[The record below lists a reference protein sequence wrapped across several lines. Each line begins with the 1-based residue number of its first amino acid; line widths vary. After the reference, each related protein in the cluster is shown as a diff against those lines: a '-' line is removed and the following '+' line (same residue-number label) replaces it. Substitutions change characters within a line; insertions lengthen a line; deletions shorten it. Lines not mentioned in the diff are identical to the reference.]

1 MLTQGIQSNG
11 RRRAPHRS
19 LTTALALVIF
29 AIATACS
36 GANESATSTPSP
48 TATSSPSPTASPS
61 AIGAQWAES
70 VCTAANDV
78 RTNLDAIGSD
88 LSIDVSAD
96 ASALDQVK
104 TKLRTQT
111 DAARTSVTELR
122 TAIET
127 IPADAEGAAELK
139 SSLAEA
145 RSDLEKKV
153 QTVSDGVAEATAA
166 TSVRDF
172 VPAAAQTVEAVREAK
187 LSAEAFLTTARQAA
201 STAGGELKAS
211 FDSARSCVRPT
222 ESPS

>member
-1 MLTQGIQSNG
+1 MLTQGVLSNG

-19 LTTALALVIF
+19 LTIALALMIF
-29 AIATACS
+29 AIATAC
-36 GANESATSTPSP
+36 GDANESATSTPSP
-48 TATSSPSPTASPS
+48 TATSSPSPTATPS

-78 RTNLDAIGSD
+78 RTSLDAIGSD
-88 LSIDVSAD
+88 LTIDVSAD

-104 TKLRTQT
+104 TKLRTQAA
-111 DAARTSVTELR
+111 AARTSVTELR

-139 SSLAEA
+139 SSLGEA
-145 RSDLEKKV
+145 RSDLEEKV
-153 QTVSDGVAEATAA
+153 QTVSEGVAETTAA
-166 TSVRDF
+166 TNVRDF

-187 LSAEAFLTTARQAA
+187 LSAEAFLTTAKQAA

-211 FDSARSCVRPT
+211 FDSARSCVLPS